1 MSHPRDILGKDVW
14 SIVMDYMN
22 EHPNQFKKA
31 VFRRVKK
38 RIHAFPEILKKIK
51 KEKEEKSRP
60 REVYVIFLIY

>member
-1 MSHPRDILGKDVW
+1 
-14 SIVMDYMN
+14 MDYMN

-38 RIHAFPEILKKIK
+38 RIHKFPEILKKIK